1 MGLTLDQPIG
11 EKDLASLIEA
21 AGLHD
26 GKRVKL

>member
-1 MGLTLDQPIG
+1 MGLTLDSPIA
-11 EKDLASLIEA
+11 EDDLRDLIKD